1 MFGYVNVNKPE
12 LKLRE
17 FAEYKGYYCG
27 LCHMLRDK
35 YGLDAGLTLT
45 YDMTFL
51 IILLSSLYE
60 PKLEIKKRRC
70 PIHPLKKQY
79 MIRNEITEYAADMN
93 LLLARDNLRDDWED
107 ERSIKAYLGKWLFDR
122 RADFVESRYPR
133 QAEAIS
139 GALKE
144 LSQIERDHMYRWS
157 EMCGAD
163 YDTTRFVK
171 REELLSRL
179 IISKKKT
186 NIEFDK
192 IYDNLEAEDLDKIT
206 RPFAKMMA
214 EIVAMKDDA
223 FAPIL
228 KRFGYH
234 LGKYIYIKDALCD
247 LEKDIKNASFNP
259 FLMTKMTKD
268 YRAWIDQCQQA
279 TLGACI
285 AEFEK
290 LPLDRDL
297 TILRNIIYEGIK
309 MSGKKHMNGVKK

>member
-1 MFGYVNVNKPE
+1 MFGYVTANRPE
-12 LKLRE
+12 LKIRE

-27 LCHMLRDK
+27 LCHMLRKK
-35 YGLDAGLTLT
+35 YGADAGFTLT

-60 PKLEIKKRRC
+60 PKLERKKRRC
-70 PIHPLKKQY
+70 PIHPIRKQY

-107 ERSIKAYLGKWLFDR
+107 EKSIKAFFGKWLFDR
-122 RADFVESRYPR
+122 RADFVESKYPR

-139 GALKE
+139 DALKE
-144 LSQIERDHMYRWS
+144 LGRIERDHMYRWS

-163 YDTTRFVK
+163 YDTTKFIK
-171 REELLSRL
+171 KEELLSKLL
-179 IISKKKT
+179 INKRKT
-186 NIEFDK
+186 KICFDK
-192 IYDNLEAEDLDKIT
+192 IYDDMEAEDLDRVT
-206 RPFAKMMA
+206 RPFAKMMS

-228 KRFGYH
+228 KKFGYY

-247 LEKDIKNASFNP
+247 LENDIKNASFNP
-259 FLMTKMTKD
+259 FLMTKMTKE
-268 YRAWIDQCQQA
+268 YRAWIDSLQQA

-290 LPLDRDL
+290 LPLERDL
-297 TILRNIIYEGIK
+297 PILRNIMYEGIK
-309 MSGKKHMNGVKK
+309 MSGKKCKTGEKK